1 MAYTRDQALTTH
13 KDYQETINNWEYYIR
28 SYNGGY
34 DYMIGQYLNRY
45 NLELDNEF
53 NQRLANTTCDNHCKN
68 IIQIYSSFL
77 FRVRP
82 SRDFASMQDEASLES
97 FLKDADLEG
106 NNLNS
111 VIKQAQNYA
120 SIYGHCFMI
129 LDKPNVNTETQ
140 AQELEQNI
148 RPYLSIVTPENVL
161 DWNFERKVNGKYELN
176 YLKIREEV
184 DKDGGTYMRVWYPD
198 RIDTVYMAEREEP
211 SLIDTVPN
219 MIGKI
224 PAVILYNSKSH
235 KRGIGQS
242 DLTDIADLQKSIY
255 NEYSEMEQLI
265 RLTNHPSLVK
275 TPSVN
280 ASAGAGAVIEMPDE
294 LEPNLKPYL
303 LQPSGQNL
311 QAIMESINNK
321 VNSINMIAH
330 PGAVRTQ
337 KTGITSGV
345 ALQTEFELLNAR
357 LSEKADHLQIAEEQL
372 FKLYAMFQNVHFAGE
387 INYPDSFNIRDYASD
402 LVYFQQAKSLNIGSS
417 TFSKEVDK
425 EIARAVIDDD
435 SKLNEIFEEID
446 QATEVG
452 QFTQDEPAQEDQEVE
467 QEQTTRCCDIVEHFK
482 QHEYI
487 QVKDRSMNFTST
499 LSYTGYYNSFVGID
513 LTVLETEVTTSIKGI
528 YLTSSDPV
536 VNRLGEYVM
545 YNSDKPA

>member
-1 MAYTRDQALTTH
+1 MAYTRDQAIETH
-13 KDYQETINNWEYYIR
+13 KDYSETINNWEYYIR

-34 DYMIGQYLNRY
+34 DYMIGQYLSRY

-53 NQRLANTTCDNHCKN
+53 NQRLANTPCDNHCRN

-82 SRDFASMQDEASLES
+82 SRDFGSMQEEASLES

-111 VIKQAQNYA
+111 VIKHAQNYA
-120 SIYGHCFMI
+120 SIYGHCFMV
-129 LDKPNVNTETQ
+129 LDKPNIQTETKADEL
-140 AQELEQNI
+140 AQDI

-161 DWNFERKVNGKYELN
+161 DWNFERQPNGKYELN

-184 DKDGGTYMRVWYPD
+184 DRDGGQYLRMWYPD
-198 RIDTVYMAEREEP
+198 RIDTVYMPKREEP
-211 SLIDTVPN
+211 RLIDTVQN

-294 LEPNLKPYL
+294 MEPNLKPYL
-303 LQPSGQNL
+303 LQPSGASL
-311 QAIMESINNK
+311 TAIMDSINNK
-321 VNSINMIAH
+321 VESINRIAH
-330 PGAVRTQ
+330 TGAVRTT
-337 KTGITSGV
+337 KTQVASGV

-357 LSEKADHLQIAEEQL
+357 LSEKADNLQLAEEQL
-372 FKLYAMFQNVHFAGE
+372 FKLYAMFQNVEFDGE
-387 INYPDSFNIRDYASD
+387 INYPDSFNIRDYATD
-402 LVYFQQAKSLNIGSS
+402 LLFYQQAKAVGVQSPTL
-417 TFSKEVDK
+417 SKEIDK
-425 EIARAVIDDD
+425 EIARAVVDDD
-435 SKLNEIFEEID
+435 QKLNIIFDEID
-446 QATEVG
+446 VKSEVG
-452 QFTQDEPAQEDQEVE
+452 EFTQDEVQQQDEEVE
-467 QEQTTRCCDIVEHFK
+467 QEEI
-482 QHEYI
+482 
-487 QVKDRSMNFTST
+487 
-499 LSYTGYYNSFVGID
+499 
-513 LTVLETEVTTSIKGI
+513 
-528 YLTSSDPV
+528 
-536 VNRLGEYVM
+536 
-545 YNSDKPA
+545 

>member
-1 MAYTRDQALTTH
+1 MAYSRDQAIATH
-13 KDYQETINNWEYYIR
+13 KDYKETINNWEYYIR

-34 DYMIGQYLNRY
+34 DYMVGQYLNRY

-53 NQRLANTTCDNHCKN
+53 NQRLANTPCDNHCKN

-161 DWNFERKVNGKYELN
+161 DWNFDRKLNGKYELD
-176 YLKIREEV
+176 YLKVREEV

-198 RIDTVYMAEREEP
+198 RIDTVYMPDKSEP
-211 SLIDTVPN
+211 SVIDTVPN

-255 NEYSEMEQLI
+255 NEYSEMDQLI

-294 LEPNLKPYL
+294 MEPNLKPYL

-311 QAIMESINNK
+311 AQLMDSINHK
-321 VNSINMIAH
+321 VEAINRLAHTGAIRTTRNQINS
-330 PGAVRTQ
+330 
-337 KTGITSGV
+337 GI

-357 LSEKADHLQIAEEQL
+357 LSEKADNLQIAEEQL
-372 FKLYAMFQNVHFAGE
+372 FKLYSMFQNTEFDGE
-387 INYPDSFNIRDYASD
+387 INYPDTFNIRDYASD
-402 LVYFQQAKSLNIGSS
+402 LAFYQQAKAINIESP
-417 TFSKEVDK
+417 TLQKEIDK
-425 EIARAVIDDD
+425 EIARSVVDDD
-435 SKLNEIFEEID
+435 EKLNVIFDEIEQQKEL
-446 QATEVG
+446 G
-452 QFTQDEPAQEDQEVE
+452 QFTQDEAQQPDEEVE
-467 QEQTTRCCDIVEHFK
+467 EEEI
-482 QHEYI
+482 
-487 QVKDRSMNFTST
+487 
-499 LSYTGYYNSFVGID
+499 
-513 LTVLETEVTTSIKGI
+513 
-528 YLTSSDPV
+528 
-536 VNRLGEYVM
+536 
-545 YNSDKPA
+545 

>member
-1 MAYTRDQALTTH
+1 MAYTRDQAIETH
-13 KDYQETINNWEYYIR
+13 KDYSETLNNWEYYIR

-34 DYMIGQYLNRY
+34 DYMIGQYLSRY

-53 NQRLANTTCDNHCKN
+53 NQRLANTPCDNHCRN

-82 SRDFASMQDEASLES
+82 SRDFGSMEDEPSLES
-97 FLKDADLEG
+97 FLKDADLDG

-111 VIKQAQNYA
+111 VIKQAQNYS

-129 LDKPNVNTETQ
+129 LDKPNIQTETK
-140 AQELEQNI
+140 AEELNQDI
-148 RPYLSIVTPENVL
+148 RPYVSIITPENVL
-161 DWNFERKVNGKYELN
+161 DWNFKRQPNGKYELD

-184 DKDGGTYMRVWYPD
+184 DRENGQYLRMWYPD
-198 RIDTVYMAEREEP
+198 RIDTVYMPDREEP
-211 SLIDTVPN
+211 QLVDTVPN

-242 DLTDIADLQKSIY
+242 DLTDIADLQKAIY

-294 LEPNLKPYL
+294 MEPNLKPYL
-303 LQPSGQNL
+303 LQPSGASL
-311 QAIMESINNK
+311 TAIMDSINNK
-321 VNSINMIAH
+321 VESINRIAH
-330 PGAVRTQ
+330 TGAVRTT
-337 KTGITSGV
+337 KTQVSSGV

-357 LSEKADHLQIAEEQL
+357 LSEKADNLQLAEEQL
-372 FKLYAMFQNVHFAGE
+372 FNLYAMFQNATFDGE

-402 LVYFQQAKSLNIGSS
+402 LLFYQQAKAVNVESATL
-417 TFSKEVDK
+417 SKEIDK
-425 EIARAVIDDD
+425 EIARAVVDDD
-435 SKLNEIFEEID
+435 EKLNIIFDEID
-446 QATEVG
+446 VKSEVG
-452 QFTQDEPAQEDQEVE
+452 EFTQDEVVEEDQEVE
-467 QEQTTRCCDIVEHFK
+467 QEEI
-482 QHEYI
+482 
-487 QVKDRSMNFTST
+487 
-499 LSYTGYYNSFVGID
+499 
-513 LTVLETEVTTSIKGI
+513 
-528 YLTSSDPV
+528 
-536 VNRLGEYVM
+536 
-545 YNSDKPA
+545 

>member
-1 MAYTRDQALTTH
+1 MAYTRDLISDTH
-13 KDYQETINNWEYYIR
+13 KDYKETVSNWEYFIR

-34 DYMIGQYLNRY
+34 DYKLGKYLNKY
-45 NLELDNEF
+45 NLELDSEF
-53 NQRLANTTCDNHCKN
+53 NQRLGNTPCDNHCKN

-82 SRDFASMQDEASLES
+82 SRDFEDMQDEASLDS

-106 NNLNS
+106 NNLNT
-111 VIKQAQNYA
+111 VIRQAQNYS
-120 SIYGHCFMI
+120 SIYGHCFLV
-129 LDKPNVNTETQ
+129 LDKPNITTNTQ
-140 AQELEQNI
+140 AEELEKNI
-148 RPYLSIVTPENVL
+148 RPYLSIVTPENVF
-161 DWNFERKVNGKYELN
+161 DWNYTRQANGRYELD

-184 DKDGGTYMRVWYPD
+184 DRQEGQYFRLWFPD
-198 RIDTVYMAEREEP
+198 RIDTVYLPKDSEP
-211 SLIDTVPN
+211 RLLDTAKN
-219 MIGKI
+219 LIGKI

-311 QAIMESINNK
+311 QAIMESVKHKVDAINR
-321 VNSINMIAH
+321 IAH
-330 PGAVRTQ
+330 TGAIRST
-337 KTGITSGV
+337 KTGISSGV

-357 LSEKADHLQIAEEQL
+357 LSEKADNLQIAEEQL
-372 FKLYAMFQNVHFAGE
+372 FNLYALFQNTKFEGE
-387 INYPDSFNIRDYASD
+387 INYPDSFNIRDYAAD
-402 LVYFQQAKSLNIGSS
+402 LLYYQQAKALNIGSP
-417 TFSKEVDK
+417 TFNKEVDK

-435 SKLNEIFEEID
+435 EKLNEIFEEID
-446 QATEVG
+446 IKSEVG
-452 QFTQDEPAQEDQEVE
+452 EFTQDEVVEEDQAVE
-467 QEQTTRCCDIVEHFK
+467 QEQI
-482 QHEYI
+482 
-487 QVKDRSMNFTST
+487 
-499 LSYTGYYNSFVGID
+499 
-513 LTVLETEVTTSIKGI
+513 
-528 YLTSSDPV
+528 
-536 VNRLGEYVM
+536 
-545 YNSDKPA
+545 

>member
-1 MAYTRDQALTTH
+1 MAYTRDQAIETH
-13 KDYQETINNWEYYIR
+13 KDYSETLNNWEYYIR

-34 DYMIGQYLNRY
+34 DYMIGQYLSRY

-53 NQRLANTTCDNHCKN
+53 NQRLANTPCDNHCRN

-82 SRDFASMQDEASLES
+82 SRDFGSMEDEPSLES
-97 FLKDADLEG
+97 FLKDADLDG

-111 VIKQAQNYA
+111 VIKQAQNYS

-129 LDKPNVNTETQ
+129 LDKPNIQTETK
-140 AQELEQNI
+140 AEELNQDI
-148 RPYLSIVTPENVL
+148 RPYVSIVTPENVL
-161 DWNFERKVNGKYELN
+161 DWNFKRQPNGKYELD

-184 DKDGGTYMRVWYPD
+184 DRENGQYLRMWYPD
-198 RIDTVYMAEREEP
+198 RIDTVYMPDREEP
-211 SLIDTVPN
+211 QLVDTVPN

-242 DLTDIADLQKSIY
+242 DLTDIADLQKAIY

-294 LEPNLKPYL
+294 MEPNLKPYL
-303 LQPSGQNL
+303 LQPSGASL
-311 QAIMESINNK
+311 TAIMDSINNK
-321 VNSINMIAH
+321 VESINRIAH
-330 PGAVRTQ
+330 TGAVRTT
-337 KTGITSGV
+337 KTQVSSGV

-357 LSEKADHLQIAEEQL
+357 LSEKADNLQLAEEQL
-372 FKLYAMFQNVHFAGE
+372 FNLYAIFQNATFDGE

-402 LVYFQQAKSLNIGSS
+402 LVFYQQAKSISVPSVTLN
-417 TFSKEVDK
+417 KEIDK
-425 EIARAVIDDD
+425 EIARAVVDDD
-435 SKLNEIFEEID
+435 EKLGLIFDEID
-446 QATEVG
+446 ANKEVG
-452 QFTQDEPAQEDQEVE
+452 QFTQEEPQEEDQEVE
-467 QEQTTRCCDIVEHFK
+467 EE
-482 QHEYI
+482 
-487 QVKDRSMNFTST
+487 
-499 LSYTGYYNSFVGID
+499 
-513 LTVLETEVTTSIKGI
+513 EV
-528 YLTSSDPV
+528 
-536 VNRLGEYVM
+536 
-545 YNSDKPA
+545 

>member
-1 MAYTRDQALTTH
+1 MAYTRDQAIETH
-13 KDYQETINNWEYYIR
+13 KDYSETINNWEYYIR

-34 DYMIGQYLNRY
+34 DYMVGQYLSRY

-53 NQRLANTTCDNHCKN
+53 NQRLANTPCDNHCRN

-82 SRDFASMQDEASLES
+82 SRDFGNMEDEASLES

-111 VIKQAQNYA
+111 VIKHAQNYA
-120 SIYGHCFMI
+120 SIYGHCFMV
-129 LDKPNVNTETQ
+129 LDKPNIQTETKADEL
-140 AQELEQNI
+140 AQDI

-161 DWNFERKVNGKYELN
+161 DWNFIRQPNGKYELN

-184 DKDGGTYMRVWYPD
+184 DRDGGQYLRMWYPD
-198 RIDTVYMAEREEP
+198 RIDTVYMPQREEP
-211 SLIDTVPN
+211 RLIDTVPN

-303 LQPSGQNL
+303 LQPSGSSL
-311 QAIMESINNK
+311 QSIMDSINNK
-321 VNSINMIAH
+321 VESINRIAH
-330 PGAVRTQ
+330 TGAIRTT
-337 KTGITSGV
+337 KTGISSGV

-357 LSEKADHLQIAEEQL
+357 LSEKADNLQIAEEQL
-372 FKLYAMFQNVHFAGE
+372 FNLYAMFQNTTFDGE
-387 INYPDSFNIRDYASD
+387 INYPDTFNIRDYATD
-402 LVYFQQAKSLNIGSS
+402 LMFYQQAKAINVQSPTLM
-417 TFSKEVDK
+417 KEIDK
-425 EIARAVIDDD
+425 EIARAVVDDD
-435 SKLNEIFEEID
+435 AKLNIIFDEID
-446 QATEVG
+446 IKSEVG
-452 QFTQDEPAQEDQEVE
+452 EFTQDEVVEEDQEVE
-467 QEQTTRCCDIVEHFK
+467 EEQI
-482 QHEYI
+482 
-487 QVKDRSMNFTST
+487 
-499 LSYTGYYNSFVGID
+499 
-513 LTVLETEVTTSIKGI
+513 
-528 YLTSSDPV
+528 
-536 VNRLGEYVM
+536 
-545 YNSDKPA
+545 

>member
-1 MAYTRDQALTTH
+1 MAYTRDQALDTH
-13 KDYQETINNWEYYIR
+13 KEYYETVNNWEYYIR

-53 NQRLANTTCDNHCKN
+53 NQRLANTPCDNHCKN

-82 SRDFASMQDEASLES
+82 SRDFGSIQDEPSLEN

-120 SIYGHCFMI
+120 SIYGHCFMV
-129 LDKPNVNTETQ
+129 LDKPNVTTNTRAE
-140 AQELEQNI
+140 ELEQDI

-161 DWNFERKVNGKYELN
+161 DWNFERQVNGKYELN

-184 DKDGGTYMRVWYPD
+184 DREGGTYMRIWYPD
-198 RIDTVYMAEREEP
+198 RIDTIYIAEREEP
-211 SLIDTVPN
+211 RLIDSAPN

-311 QAIMESINNK
+311 QAIMESINSK
-321 VNSINMIAH
+321 VDSINRIAH
-330 PGAVRTQ
+330 TGAVRTQ

-357 LSEKADHLQIAEEQL
+357 LSEKADNLQIAEEQL
-372 FKLYAMFQNVHFAGE
+372 FRLYALFQDATFDGE

-402 LVYFQQAKSLNIGSS
+402 LMYFQQAKALNIGSS
-417 TFSKEVDK
+417 TFAKEVDK

-435 SKLNEIFEEID
+435 NKLNEIFDEID
-446 QATEVG
+446 QASEVG
-452 QFTQDEPAQEDQEVE
+452 QFTQDEPEQEDQEVE
-467 QEQTTRCCDIVEHFK
+467 QEQI
-482 QHEYI
+482 
-487 QVKDRSMNFTST
+487 
-499 LSYTGYYNSFVGID
+499 
-513 LTVLETEVTTSIKGI
+513 
-528 YLTSSDPV
+528 
-536 VNRLGEYVM
+536 
-545 YNSDKPA
+545 

>member
-1 MAYTRDQALTTH
+1 MAYTRDQAIETH
-13 KDYQETINNWEYYIR
+13 KDYSETINNWEYYIR

-34 DYMIGQYLNRY
+34 DYMIGQYLSRY

-53 NQRLANTTCDNHCKN
+53 NQRLANTPCDNHCRN

-82 SRDFASMQDEASLES
+82 SRDFGSMEDEASLEL
-97 FLKDADLEG
+97 FLKDADLDG

-120 SIYGHCFMI
+120 SIYGHCFML
-129 LDKPNVNTETQ
+129 LDKPNIQTKTKADEL
-140 AQELEQNI
+140 AQDI
-148 RPYLSIVTPENVL
+148 RPYVSIVTPENVL
-161 DWNFERKVNGKYELN
+161 DWNFERQPNGKYELN

-184 DKDGGTYMRVWYPD
+184 DKQNGQYLRMWYPD
-198 RIDTVYMAEREEP
+198 RIDTVYMPKREEP
-211 SLIDTVPN
+211 RLIDTVPN

-294 LEPNLKPYL
+294 MEPNLKPYL
-303 LQPSGQNL
+303 LQPSGASL
-311 QAIMESINNK
+311 TAIMDSINNK
-321 VNSINMIAH
+321 VESINRIAH
-330 PGAVRTQ
+330 TGAVRTT
-337 KTGITSGV
+337 KTQVASGV

-357 LSEKADHLQIAEEQL
+357 LSEKADNLQLAEEQL
-372 FKLYAMFQNVHFAGE
+372 FKLYAMFQNVEFDGE
-387 INYPDSFNIRDYASD
+387 INYPDSFNIRDYATD
-402 LVYFQQAKSLNIGSS
+402 LLFYQQAKAVGVQSPTL
-417 TFSKEVDK
+417 SKEIDK
-425 EIARAVIDDD
+425 EIARAVVDDD
-435 SKLNEIFEEID
+435 QKLNIIFDEID
-446 QATEVG
+446 VKSEVG
-452 QFTQDEPAQEDQEVE
+452 EFTQDEVQQQDEEVE
-467 QEQTTRCCDIVEHFK
+467 QEEI
-482 QHEYI
+482 
-487 QVKDRSMNFTST
+487 
-499 LSYTGYYNSFVGID
+499 
-513 LTVLETEVTTSIKGI
+513 
-528 YLTSSDPV
+528 
-536 VNRLGEYVM
+536 
-545 YNSDKPA
+545 